1 MISRSVAVVLLAVG
15 CVTAAAGGSYLAVR
29 ENAASA
35 AALDQ
40 AAPAPA
46 APADH
51 VTPVTETETII
62 TPETPA
68 TVPAQPQ
75 ATAVAPL
82 VPAAVERAAPVARP
96 AAPRR
101 VERPAAQR
109 PEAVAAV
116 AEPAVERPAAPEVV
130 TGASEMI
137 PGNSASDRTA
147 PEPVPAE
154 SAPARAPEPAFE
166 EIVVPSSA
174 VIGLE
179 VERTITSEQAHV
191 EDRVDAR
198 VTRDVHADGRVAIPA
213 GSRVL
218 GNVTLVERGGKMKDR
233 ARLGVRFHTVVLA
246 DGRQVAIRTD
256 TIYREGD
263 SPGAE
268 SSRKIGGAAIGGAV
282 LGAILGGGK
291 GAVAGAAAGAAGGT
305 AAVMA
310 GGRNAATIAAG
321 SIVNARLSAPV
332 TVEIER

>member
-1 MISRSVAVVLLAVG
+1 MISRSVAVVLLAAG

-35 AALDQ
+35 AALS
-40 AAPAPA
+40 APTPA
-46 APADH
+46 APADQ

-68 TVPAQPQ
+68 TAPAEPPPAALAPAVPAIERVRP
-75 ATAVAPL
+75 ASR
-82 VPAAVERAAPVARP
+82 PAAPQRAERP
-96 AAPRR
+96 AAPR
-101 VERPAAQR
+101 
-109 PEAVAAV
+109 
-116 AEPAVERPAAPEVV
+116 AEPAPDVAATAIERAAAAESVPAVSDATAGSSAGDRTTTEPASVEAAHPSAPEA
-130 TGASEMI
+130 T
-137 PGNSASDRTA
+137 
-147 PEPVPAE
+147 
-154 SAPARAPEPAFE
+154 FE

-179 VERTITSEQAHV
+179 VERTVTSEQAQV

-291 GAVAGAAAGAAGGT
+291 GAMAGAAAGAAGGT

-310 GGRNAATIAAG
+310 GGRNAATIAGG
-321 SIVNARLSAPV
+321 SVVNARLSAPV